1 VRINNVDVERVK
13 ATVATVK
20 AAPEQAKRPNRVEVH
35 WQFAEDRPQM
45 SATVTV
51 EGTPFTLEADSP
63 RFLGGGGLRPGPVP
77 YCLFGF
83 ATCYAATLASVAA
96 EQGVRLRRLSVAAE
110 TTVDFSRALG
120 VGDAPPSDGMRFV
133 VDAEA
138 DAPRETLER
147 LGALARERCPGVFCI
162 THAIP
167 LTVEFR

>member
-1 VRINNVDVERVK
+1 MRINNVDVDRVQE
-13 ATVATVK
+13 TVATVK
-20 AAPEQAKRPNRVEVH
+20 AQPEQARRAQRVEVE
-35 WQFAEDRPQM
+35 WQFEEDRPQM

-51 EGTPFTLEADSP
+51 EGGPFTLEADSP

-83 ATCYAATLASVAA
+83 ATCYAATLAGVAA

-120 VGDAPPSDGMRFV
+120 VGDAPPSQGMRFLV
-133 VDAEA
+133 RAEA
-138 DAPRETLER
+138 DAPHGTLER
-147 LGALARERCPGVFCI
+147 LGALARERCPGVYCI

-167 LTVEFR
+167 LTVEFE